1 MAGLS
6 DAEVSRRAKDKSLSK
21 KGTDIKRKK
30 KPEHCEINK
39 KGKVIIKRGSLKMKF
54 KNVNEKRRFID
65 SLEKMDNQSI
75 REIIDII
82 DLLASDKNIDVRRIL
97 AKQMVIFDCD
107 EVEDI
112 LYGMLDDKNRMVRLE
127 AVDSLSVGRHEES
140 IKKVAAMLV
149 KEGCMI
155 RMYAVTTLF
164 NLITNA
170 YGMNERAFEK
180 YNLIVKSSF
189 QAEKNQRVL
198 LAYYQNEYYMQPKKG
213 ILLLKEIYT
222 DILDNEKYDLVWTIL
237 HILSEIR
244 SRNNNSEI
252 QQILEYKA
260 EKLLPVQ
267 KEFADVMRVENV
279 PYKILIL
286 DEDNTFL
293 SHVVALKIRSMCSK
307 MDITLSTAGIDTG
320 ILRFNEIR
328 ACCKKNGIFCPEKLY
343 AKRVTEVYAYD
354 YIVCLNIMQNQDMYS
369 KIRTVHYK
377 DIDIQSDEQV
387 QLICKDIQKQLI
399 SLKI

>member
-189 QAEKNQRVL
+189 QAEKN
-198 LAYYQNEYYMQPKKG
+198 
-213 ILLLKEIYT
+213 
-222 DILDNEKYDLVWTIL
+222 
-237 HILSEIR
+237 
-244 SRNNNSEI
+244 
-252 QQILEYKA
+252 
-260 EKLLPVQ
+260 
-267 KEFADVMRVENV
+267 
-279 PYKILIL
+279 
-286 DEDNTFL
+286 
-293 SHVVALKIRSMCSK
+293 
-307 MDITLSTAGIDTG
+307 
-320 ILRFNEIR
+320 
-328 ACCKKNGIFCPEKLY
+328 
-343 AKRVTEVYAYD
+343 
-354 YIVCLNIMQNQDMYS
+354 
-369 KIRTVHYK
+369 
-377 DIDIQSDEQV
+377 
-387 QLICKDIQKQLI
+387 
-399 SLKI
+399 

>member
-1 MAGLS
+1 MRKYQGERKISHCL
-6 DAEVSRRAKDKSLSK
+6 RK

-30 KPEHCEINK
+30 KPEHCEINE

-82 DLLASDKNIDVRRIL
+82 DLLANDKNIDVRRIL

-198 LAYYQNEYYMQPKKG
+198 LAYYQNEYYIQPKKG
-213 ILLLKEIYT
+213 ILLLKKIYT

-244 SRNNNSEI
+244 QKARNN
-252 QQILEYKA
+252 QQR
-260 EKLLPVQ
+260 
-267 KEFADVMRVENV
+267 D
-279 PYKILIL
+279 
-286 DEDNTFL
+286 
-293 SHVVALKIRSMCSK
+293 
-307 MDITLSTAGIDTG
+307 TANIGI
-320 ILRFNEIR
+320 
-328 ACCKKNGIFCPEKLY
+328 
-343 AKRVTEVYAYD
+343 
-354 YIVCLNIMQNQDMYS
+354 
-369 KIRTVHYK
+369 
-377 DIDIQSDEQV
+377 
-387 QLICKDIQKQLI
+387 
-399 SLKI
+399 

>member
-198 LAYYQNEYYMQPKKG
+198 LAYYQNEYYMQPKK
-213 ILLLKEIYT
+213 
-222 DILDNEKYDLVWTIL
+222 
-237 HILSEIR
+237 
-244 SRNNNSEI
+244 
-252 QQILEYKA
+252 
-260 EKLLPVQ
+260 
-267 KEFADVMRVENV
+267 
-279 PYKILIL
+279 
-286 DEDNTFL
+286 
-293 SHVVALKIRSMCSK
+293 
-307 MDITLSTAGIDTG
+307 
-320 ILRFNEIR
+320 
-328 ACCKKNGIFCPEKLY
+328 
-343 AKRVTEVYAYD
+343 
-354 YIVCLNIMQNQDMYS
+354 
-369 KIRTVHYK
+369 
-377 DIDIQSDEQV
+377 
-387 QLICKDIQKQLI
+387 
-399 SLKI
+399 

>member
-6 DAEVSRRAKDKSLSK
+6 DAEVSRRAKDKSLYK

-97 AKQMVIFDCD
+97 AKKMVIFDCD

-127 AVDSLSVGRHEES
+127 AVDSLAVGRHEES

-189 QAEKNQRVL
+189 QAEKN
-198 LAYYQNEYYMQPKKG
+198 
-213 ILLLKEIYT
+213 
-222 DILDNEKYDLVWTIL
+222 
-237 HILSEIR
+237 
-244 SRNNNSEI
+244 
-252 QQILEYKA
+252 
-260 EKLLPVQ
+260 
-267 KEFADVMRVENV
+267 
-279 PYKILIL
+279 
-286 DEDNTFL
+286 
-293 SHVVALKIRSMCSK
+293 
-307 MDITLSTAGIDTG
+307 
-320 ILRFNEIR
+320 
-328 ACCKKNGIFCPEKLY
+328 
-343 AKRVTEVYAYD
+343 
-354 YIVCLNIMQNQDMYS
+354 
-369 KIRTVHYK
+369 
-377 DIDIQSDEQV
+377 
-387 QLICKDIQKQLI
+387 
-399 SLKI
+399 

>member
-213 ILLLKEIYT
+213 ILLLKKFIPIY
-222 DILDNEKYDLVWTIL
+222 
-237 HILSEIR
+237 
-244 SRNNNSEI
+244 
-252 QQILEYKA
+252 
-260 EKLLPVQ
+260 
-267 KEFADVMRVENV
+267 
-279 PYKILIL
+279 
-286 DEDNTFL
+286 
-293 SHVVALKIRSMCSK
+293 
-307 MDITLSTAGIDTG
+307 
-320 ILRFNEIR
+320 
-328 ACCKKNGIFCPEKLY
+328 
-343 AKRVTEVYAYD
+343 
-354 YIVCLNIMQNQDMYS
+354 
-369 KIRTVHYK
+369 
-377 DIDIQSDEQV
+377 
-387 QLICKDIQKQLI
+387 
-399 SLKI
+399 

>member
-1 MAGLS
+1 
-6 DAEVSRRAKDKSLSK
+6 
-21 KGTDIKRKK
+21 
-30 KPEHCEINK
+30 
-39 KGKVIIKRGSLKMKF
+39 MKF

-213 ILLLKEIYT
+213 ILLLKKIYT
-222 DILDNEKYDLVWTIL
+222 DILDN
-237 HILSEIR
+237 
-244 SRNNNSEI
+244 
-252 QQILEYKA
+252 
-260 EKLLPVQ
+260 
-267 KEFADVMRVENV
+267 
-279 PYKILIL
+279 
-286 DEDNTFL
+286 
-293 SHVVALKIRSMCSK
+293 
-307 MDITLSTAGIDTG
+307 
-320 ILRFNEIR
+320 
-328 ACCKKNGIFCPEKLY
+328 
-343 AKRVTEVYAYD
+343 
-354 YIVCLNIMQNQDMYS
+354 
-369 KIRTVHYK
+369 
-377 DIDIQSDEQV
+377 
-387 QLICKDIQKQLI
+387 
-399 SLKI
+399 

>member
-1 MAGLS
+1 
-6 DAEVSRRAKDKSLSK
+6 
-21 KGTDIKRKK
+21 
-30 KPEHCEINK
+30 
-39 KGKVIIKRGSLKMKF
+39 MKF

-127 AVDSLSVGRHEES
+127 AVDSLSVGRH
-140 IKKVAAMLV
+140 
-149 KEGCMI
+149 
-155 RMYAVTTLF
+155 
-164 NLITNA
+164 
-170 YGMNERAFEK
+170 
-180 YNLIVKSSF
+180 
-189 QAEKNQRVL
+189 
-198 LAYYQNEYYMQPKKG
+198 
-213 ILLLKEIYT
+213 
-222 DILDNEKYDLVWTIL
+222 
-237 HILSEIR
+237 
-244 SRNNNSEI
+244 
-252 QQILEYKA
+252 
-260 EKLLPVQ
+260 
-267 KEFADVMRVENV
+267 
-279 PYKILIL
+279 
-286 DEDNTFL
+286 
-293 SHVVALKIRSMCSK
+293 VVALKIRSMCSK

-328 ACCKKNGIFCPEKLY
+328 AFCKKNGIFCPEKLY